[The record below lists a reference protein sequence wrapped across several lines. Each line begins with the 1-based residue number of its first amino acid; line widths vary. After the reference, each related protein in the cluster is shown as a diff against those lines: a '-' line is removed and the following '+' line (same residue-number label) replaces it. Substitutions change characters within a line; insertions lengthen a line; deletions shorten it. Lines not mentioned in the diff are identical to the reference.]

1 MWITHCM
8 IQDKDGSPI
17 PHIPPAPTHPTPWL
31 QGFMTNISLFT
42 PTHLISF
49 IINSN
54 YENIL
59 WGLFLDDLDN
69 GYTLHFIWKMYDPF
83 FVITIHFIVMQLWGL
98 TAPTQ
103 SFDLVQSLYEF
114 GRLGINYDQDSQNVP
129 QFQKCLSYTSC
140 DEIIK
145 NNPCKVWL
153 TIPYFWSLTQK

>member
-1 MWITHCM
+1 MDHSLHDSGQTWI
-8 IQDKDGSPI
+8 PI

-83 FVITIHFIVMQLWGL
+83 FVITIHFIVMQL
-98 TAPTQ
+98 
-103 SFDLVQSLYEF
+103 
-114 GRLGINYDQDSQNVP
+114 
-129 QFQKCLSYTSC
+129 
-140 DEIIK
+140 
-145 NNPCKVWL
+145 
-153 TIPYFWSLTQK
+153 